1 MTFKPDWYRI
11 RLGLLFGVFSGLC
24 AWLGQPLVHDNQDA
38 VGVIVNVFSILAG
51 FLVTIMT
58 LLGEPMLFRGA
69 TWRTEAVK
77 RNNVYRRLVRHKWL
91 FVLYL
96 AVLGLIFVSTL
107 VTKKFP
113 DHAAVVWIERVYL
126 GLATFAFCL
135 SLTLPSRLMNLQMD
149 RFDELVEAR
158 RKPKKGAEK
167 KDSRERPA
175 SGLE

>member
-1 MTFKPDWYRI
+1 
-11 RLGLLFGVFSGLC
+11 
-24 AWLGQPLVHDNQDA
+24 VHGNQEA

-69 TWRTEAVK
+69 TWRSEAVK
-77 RNNVYRRLVRHKWL
+77 RSNVYRRLVRHKWL

-96 AVLGLIFVSTL
+96 LVLGLIFVSTL

-113 DHAAVVWIERVYL
+113 DHYTVHWIERIYL

-135 SLTLPSRLMNLQMD
+135 SLTLPTRLMNLQLD
-149 RFDELVEAR
+149 RFDELVEAKK
-158 RKPKKGAEK
+158 KPGG
-167 KDSRERPA
+167 D
-175 SGLE
+175 GT